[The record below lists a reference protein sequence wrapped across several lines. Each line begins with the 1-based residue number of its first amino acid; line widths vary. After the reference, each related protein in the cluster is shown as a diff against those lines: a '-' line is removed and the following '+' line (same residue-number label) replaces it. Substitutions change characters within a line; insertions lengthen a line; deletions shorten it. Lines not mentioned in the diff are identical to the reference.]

1 MRPKRMKTIATII
14 AITIAMGIAALPLDK
29 RDRLAHAALAETRSG
44 ESQDN
49 RLRLA
54 EVTAVNSYPQDIHN
68 DPNLWKSAVRQQ
80 TVSRYGNRKQ
90 WICINELIQRES
102 GWRLKANNPQSTAFG
117 LFQLLKLNP
126 KAKLH
131 KQIRHGLR
139 YIQHRYE
146 TPCKA
151 LQHHNKH
158 GWY

>member
-1 MRPKRMKTIATII
+1 MKTIATII
-14 AITIAMGIAALPLDK
+14 AITVAMGFAALSLDK
-29 RDRLAHAALAETRSG
+29 RDRLAFAAFAETRRD
-44 ESQDN
+44 ESQAN
-49 RLRLA
+49 REWLA
-54 EVTAVNSYPQDIHN
+54 GVTAVNSYPQDIHN
-68 DPNLWKSAVRQQ
+68 GRKLWKTTVRHQ
-80 TVSRYGNRKQ
+80 TVSRYGTHKQ
-90 WICINELIQRES
+90 WRCINELIQKES
-102 GWRLKANNPQSTAFG
+102 GWRLNADNPQSTAFG

-139 YIQHRYE
+139 YIEHRYK